1 MKVFIKLSESIRI
14 RETTVLGRAR
24 RTRGGPEGPGNGWQH
39 VLVVMLFH
47 GLDELQ
53 ACFTFLI

>member
-1 MKVFIKLSESIRI
+1 MRVSGFVRLQFW
-14 RETTVLGRAR
+14 
-24 RTRGGPEGPGNGWQH
+24 GGPEGPGNGWQH